1 MFAKSIIT
9 FVLLAIISTSY
20 PGAISAAES
29 IQGTPADAVLA
40 VIAKTTWIAEGKSK
54 QIIYIFFDPNCAG
67 CHFLYKSLRPFIRS
81 QQVQVRWIPV
91 AVVNATSLG
100 KAAAILQATSPMD
113 ALSMNEKRYRP
124 ENGGIDEAIAEP
136 HTEASIHAN
145 TRLLMQLPIP
155 VIPTMLFAD
164 AQGRAVL
171 IQGALTPIALRK
183 VFRLLP

>member
-1 MFAKSIIT
+1 MFAKSIVT
-9 FVLLAIISTSY
+9 FVLLMIISTSY
-20 PGAISAAES
+20 PVALSAAES

-40 VIAKTTWIAEGKSK
+40 QLAKSTWIAEGGSSH
-54 QIIYIFFDPNCAG
+54 IVYVFFDPNCAG
-67 CHFLYKSLRPFIRS
+67 CHFLYNSLRLFIQA
-81 QQVQVRWIPV
+81 QQVQVRWVPV
-91 AVVNATSLG
+91 AVVNDTSLG
-100 KAAAILQATSPMD
+100 KAAAILQATSPVE
-113 ALSMNEKRYRP
+113 ALSMNENHYRP

-136 HTEASIHAN
+136 KSETSIHAN
-145 TRLLMQLPIP
+145 SRLLMQLPIP